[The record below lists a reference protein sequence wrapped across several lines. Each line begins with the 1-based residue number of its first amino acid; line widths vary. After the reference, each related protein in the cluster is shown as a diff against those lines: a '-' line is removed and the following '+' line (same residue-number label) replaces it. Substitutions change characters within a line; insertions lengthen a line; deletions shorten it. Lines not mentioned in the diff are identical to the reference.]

1 MTMKKKLFTGP
12 RLIGGIVLLVLL
24 VAILLAIRTPP
35 ANADIGEVGRGP
47 VSVTVDD
54 LGETRVTDL
63 YTVSAPI
70 SGHLLRVPLKPGDQV
85 VARGTVLARI
95 QPADPAPLDARTLAQ
110 TQAQI
115 RSLQAQVAAAEAR
128 IREVRA
134 EQAVAE
140 REFTRTE
147 ELAQRGFVAQSTLDR
162 ARGARDRSRAAAVQ
176 AGQAAEAARHSLQAA
191 RSTLIAPGTRAR
203 GRGSMALTAP
213 VSGYVLRV
221 PQESERVVLAGTP
234 LVEVGDPGRLE
245 IVADF
250 LSADA
255 VRVRPGA
262 SVLIDAWGGERPL
275 RGRVRLVEPFGFT
288 KISALGVEEQR
299 VNVIVD
305 FVDPRGA
312 WERLGHG
319 YRATVRIAVWSADDV
334 VRVPVS
340 ALFRTGDRWT
350 VFLVDERARARLQ
363 TVEIGP
369 MNADWAVVRRGLAP
383 GDRVILHPGD
393 RIADGVRVRAREAS

>member
-1 MTMKKKLFTGP
+1 MTMKKRILTGP

-24 VAILLAIRTPP
+24 VAVLLALRTPP
-35 ANADIGEVGRGP
+35 VNVDVGEVGRGP
-47 VSVTVDD
+47 VTVTVDD

-70 SGHLLRVPLKPGDQV
+70 AGHLLRVPLKPGDPV
-85 VARGTVLARI
+85 VARGTVVARI
-95 QPADPAPLDARTLAQ
+95 QPTDPAPLDARTLAQ
-110 TQAQI
+110 TRAQI
-115 RSLQAQVAAAEAR
+115 RSLESQVAAAEAQ
-128 IREVRA
+128 IAEVRA
-134 EQAVAE
+134 EQALAE
-140 REFTRTE
+140 REFARAE
-147 ELAQRGFVAQSTLDR
+147 ELAQRGFVALATLDR
-162 ARGARDRSRAAAVQ
+162 TRGARDRTRAAAVQ
-176 AGQAAEAARHSLQAA
+176 AGQSAEAARHSLQAA
-191 RSTLIAPGTRAR
+191 RSTLIAPGSGAE
-203 GRGSMALTAP
+203 GRGSLAVTAP

-221 PQESERVVLAGTP
+221 PQESERVVLAGTA
-234 LVEVGDPGRLE
+234 LVEVGDPARLE

-262 SVLIDAWGGERPL
+262 SVLIEAWGGEQPL

-299 VNVIVD
+299 VNVVID
-305 FVDPRGA
+305 FVDSRQA

-319 YRATVRIAVWSADDV
+319 YRAVVRISVWSADDV

-350 VFLVDERARARLQ
+350 VFFIDADGRARLRA
-363 TVEIGP
+363 VDIGP
-369 MNADWAVVRRGLAP
+369 MNADFAVVRDGLAP
-383 GDRVILHPGD
+383 SDQVLLHPGD
-393 RIADGVRVRAREAS
+393 RIADGVRVRARGN